1 MVRCNIA
8 RTRIQEYPMSTNN
21 DRFNAIN
28 EADIMRQAQSLRA
41 ETIGTFFA
49 RLFSKHEKHEA
60 VFPAHVAPAE

>member
-1 MVRCNIA
+1 
-8 RTRIQEYPMSTNN
+8 MSTNN